1 MPLYEYAC
9 DACGHRFE
17 KIQKFSD
24 PLEDTCP
31 TCAGHVQKLI
41 SSPAIQFKG
50 SGFYITDY
58 PKGDKGSA
66 PKSDGGKSDK
76 AERAEKPETSGT
88 AEQSG
93 KSETSEKSDKADKSV
108 KAEKTE
114 KSASSS
120 DSASSNS
127 SAPSSSSSPSTSSTP
142 SAPSTPSTKN

>member
-1 MPLYEYAC
+1 MPLYEYEC

-31 TCAGHVQKLI
+31 KCGAHVHKLI

-76 AERAEKPETSGT
+76 AAKADKPAASTESS
-88 AEQSG
+88 A
-93 KSETSEKSDKADKSV
+93 KSEKSG
-108 KAEKTE
+108 T
-114 KSASSS
+114 SS
-120 DSASSNS
+120 DSGSTAAST
-127 SAPSSSSSPSTSSTP
+127 PPSTT
-142 SAPSTPSTKN
+142 SAAPAATPSTPSTKE